1 MPRASSYRVL
11 RCFYRW
17 CSQFAD
23 PLRIASGLWGIPWYL
38 ADWRA
43 YSKLPGAEHLKLIE
57 SYPQFH
63 DRSDTT
69 PFDRHYFFLSG
80 WAMRRIMANRP
91 SRHADVASLALFVNM
106 VSAILPVAFVEFRPL
121 PARLAGLDSL
131 AANMLALP
139 FLDNSIPS
147 LSCLHAAEHV
157 GLGRYGDPLDPAGT
171 QKAAKELARVLA
183 PGGHLYFAVPVG
195 KQRVCFNAHRVH
207 NPQAIIDYFAG
218 LELREFSAVC
228 DQGDY
233 WEHVSP
239 SDFSNNDNACG
250 LFWFSKRELELVPA

>member
-1 MPRASSYRVL
+1 
-11 RCFYRW
+11 
-17 CSQFAD
+17 
-23 PLRIASGLWGIPWYL
+23 
-38 ADWRA
+38 
-43 YSKLPGAEHLKLIE
+43 
-57 SYPQFH
+57 
-63 DRSDTT
+63 
-69 PFDRHYFFLSG
+69 
-80 WAMRRIMANRP
+80 MRRIMANRP

-195 KQRVCFNAHRVH
+195 KSHVCFNAHRVH
-207 NPQAIIDYFAG
+207 DPQAIIEFFSD
-218 LELREFSAVC
+218 LELREFSAV
-228 DQGDY
+228 G
-233 WEHVSP
+233 EHGRCYHEFP
-239 SDFSNNDNACG
+239 
-250 LFWFSKRELELVPA
+250 PAKL